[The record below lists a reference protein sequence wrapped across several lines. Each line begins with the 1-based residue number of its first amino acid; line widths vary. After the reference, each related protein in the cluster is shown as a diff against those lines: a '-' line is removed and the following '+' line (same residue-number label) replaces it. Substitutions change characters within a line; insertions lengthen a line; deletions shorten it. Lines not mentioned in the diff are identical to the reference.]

1 MTSVLTGWLLALLL
15 GVRHASEPDHLAAVS
30 TLLAEHAQPHSQA
43 HSQARRSAWLGAFWG
58 VGHSLALLAV
68 GGVLLLMHL
77 RMPGRVADLFELGV
91 AAMLLV
97 LGARSLRRALRLGR
111 SGQHSLHTHHGE
123 PHVHAGPA
131 EHLHLGSWTMA
142 KRPLMIGL
150 VHGLAGSGALTALA
164 LASMPSLGSGLVYM
178 LLFGAGSIVGMALLT
193 GLAGWPLRQ
202 LAQRNYAQ
210 AALSGFAGVVSLVLG
225 VLWGWPLI
233 VRLSGA

>member
-30 TLLAEHAQPHSQA
+30 TLLAEHSHA
-43 HSQARRSAWLGAFWG
+43 HPRKSAWLGAFWG

-77 RMPGRVADLFELGV
+77 RMPGPMADLFELAV

-97 LGARSLRRALRLGR
+97 LGARSLRRAVRAGR
-111 SGQHSLHTHHGE
+111 SGQRSLHVHHGA

-131 EHLHLGSWTMA
+131 DHLHVGRWTMA
-142 KRPLMIGL
+142 KRPLLIGL

-202 LAQRNYAQ
+202 LAQRTHVQ
-210 AALSGFAGVVSLVLG
+210 AALSGLAGVISLVLG
-225 VLWGWPLI
+225 VLWGWPLLL
-233 VRLSGA
+233 RLTGA